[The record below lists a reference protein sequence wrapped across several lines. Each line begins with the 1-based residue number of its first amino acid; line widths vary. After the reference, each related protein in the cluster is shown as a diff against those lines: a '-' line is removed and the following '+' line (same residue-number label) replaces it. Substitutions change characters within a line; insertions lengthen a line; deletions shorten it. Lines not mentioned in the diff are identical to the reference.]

1 MFFNIKMAACLRRMQ
16 RCHAGLLPVGPII
29 TQGAKMDKNTPMISY
44 AAHEGMMARMER
56 TIRRLWIL
64 CIILI
69 ILLAG
74 TNAAWIWYENQF
86 MDESLTVTQDL
97 DSGNGGD
104 AVINDGVH
112 INGESETDSNP

>member
-1 MFFNIKMAACLRRMQ
+1 
-16 RCHAGLLPVGPII
+16 
-29 TQGAKMDKNTPMISY
+29 MDDHKDVPYIV
-44 AAHEGMMARMER
+44 HESIMARMER
-56 TIRRLWIL
+56 PIRRLWIL

-69 ILLAG
+69 LLLAG
-74 TNAAWIWYENQF
+74 TNGAWIWYENQF